1 MSGQLYPVYAADEP
15 PPSSRAQ
22 LPLKTSQPAASPGA
36 ASCRWRRA
44 SPTESAEAAGREKKA
59 WSRSTEEDNA
69 TAARAALFLQDGS
82 IVAKKREN
90 GGKAAFLNGPFM
102 LLLN

>member
-15 PPSSRAQ
+15 PPSRTQ
-22 LPLKTSQPAASPGA
+22 LPLKTSQPAASPGV

-44 SPTESAEAAGREKKA
+44 SPTESAEAAGREKA
-59 WSRSTEEDNA
+59 WSRRTAEDNA

-82 IVAKKREN
+82 IMAKKREN
-90 GGKAAFLNGPFM
+90 GSKAALNGPFM